1 MKNLA
6 ICNFRRSIYSGEA
19 SAMLKLSLCNTSLV
33 VEVIFGLKYIVVV
46 VVVGSGG
53 GGDGG
58 TTTITTCSD
67 NSRGEFEGC
76 ARLKRYDSIK
86 RIGCFSYTGSIQYWV
101 CPRKKKSVPYE
112 KHDRKI

>member
-1 MKNLA
+1 MNLVEKIDNAAKVKNLA

-46 VVVGSGG
+46 VGGGSGSG
-53 GGDGG
+53 SGDGG

-67 NSRGEFEGC
+67 N
-76 ARLKRYDSIK
+76 LKGR
-86 RIGCFSYTGSIQYWV
+86 V
-101 CPRKKKSVPYE
+101 
-112 KHDRKI
+112 